1 MKKMSFTTRL
11 LYEIEPITKVIH
23 MKILELLL
31 VQPFSKM
38 LKNKKNELLI
48 NTEILKSFVGL
59 RCMKTIVIGIS
70 NPKWV

>member
-1 MKKMSFTTRL
+1 MSCTTRL

-31 VQPFSKM
+31 LQPFSKM

-48 NTEILKSFVGL
+48 NREILKSFVGL
-59 RCMKTIVIGIS
+59 RRMKTIVIGIS